1 MSSGDKARSP
11 RKAAADI
18 LFAVD
23 RKGAYSNLA
32 LNALSDLPEQ
42 DASFARRIVLGVL
55 EKEVLLDAVL
65 DRYVRK
71 RPDPMTRILLRE
83 GLYQILY
90 MDRVPESAACNETVA
105 IAKERFGDA
114 KAGFINAVL
123 RASVRE
129 KEQILS
135 SVPSYPP
142 HVRHSVSEG
151 IVFMLKEQYPD
162 EWEDILDAFDRHP
175 PLFVRCNQL
184 RVSPGSLAEM
194 LSGEADGTRI
204 RVDDRQ
210 SEAIRK
216 TKEGL
221 CFPQGYGSQEAVR
234 MLGAGEGELVV
245 DVCACP
251 GGKSFGAALD
261 MRNTGKV
268 FSFDIHPNKLS
279 AIKNG
284 ANLLGLTNLAVAE
297 RNAETPDEKLL
308 SQADRVIVD
317 VPCSGLGEICAKPEI
332 RKKDPAE
339 FGGLYRTQAAI
350 LNASADYV
358 KPGGVLVYSTCTI
371 NKKENECRVQAFL
384 ACRTDFR
391 LTDEKVF
398 LPTGAACEGFYA
410 ARLEKMR

>member
-1 MSSGDKARSP
+1 VVGVRVRVAGED
-11 RKAAADI
+11 
-18 LFAVD
+18 
-23 RKGAYSNLA
+23 LA
-32 LNALSDLPEQ
+32 HD
-42 DASFARRIVLGVL
+42 
-55 EKEVLLDAVL
+55 EVLV
-65 DRYVRK
+65 
-71 RPDPMTRILLRE
+71 
-83 GLYQILY
+83 
-90 MDRVPESAACNETVA
+90 
-105 IAKERFGDA
+105 ERG
-114 KAGFINAVL
+114 
-123 RASVRE
+123 
-129 KEQILS
+129 
-135 SVPSYPP
+135 
-142 HVRHSVSEG
+142 
-151 IVFMLKEQYPD
+151 
-162 EWEDILDAFDRHP
+162 
-175 PLFVRCNQL
+175 
-184 RVSPGSLAEM
+184 
-194 LSGEADGTRI
+194 
-204 RVDDRQ
+204 
-210 SEAIRK
+210 
-216 TKEGL
+216 
-221 CFPQGYGSQEAVR
+221 AVR
-234 MLGAGEGELVV
+234 LDSLDLDAGEGELVV

-339 FGGLYRTQAAI
+339 FAGLYRTQAAI

-410 ARLEKMR
+410 ARLEKTR